1 MKSLELLKSS
11 LYNYIKAI
19 YLTISYYFVKARI
32 KLKIVKSN
40 YLKFDTKFRT
50 KDLIINLSKC
60 CLNLSFKDIN
70 FTYII
75 IYVVMFFTHEKH
87 IKPP

>member
-50 KDLIINLSKC
+50 KHFIINLSKGY
-60 CLNLSFKDIN
+60 LNLC

-75 IYVVMFFTHEKH
+75 IYIVMFFTHEKH